1 MKVFVDTD
9 ADIRLARRL
18 ERDITERGREIE
30 GVLQQYTRFV
40 KPAYDHYIAPAMSH
54 ADLIVP
60 RGEQNNFLRLKYRQ
74 RTILLS
80 RENVEYGKMRF
91 ESLNKGSSG
100 VFVEGIFFCRTS
112 LDFVDEKVKNF
123 WNLENCLF
131 VRKSS
136 MKSNKVLHKT
146 LFQFV
151 CEKNSTFLDLCLGHI
166 RPFFSIR
173 DFFLSTFDNNFTH

>member
-60 RGEQNNFLRLKYRQ
+60 RGEQNNFLRFKYRQ
-74 RTILLS
+74 RTILLA
-80 RENVEYGKMRF
+80 RQNVEYGKKRC
-91 ESLNKGSSG
+91 EALNKSS
-100 VFVEGIFFCRTS
+100 S
-112 LDFVDEKVKNF
+112 
-123 WNLENCLF
+123 
-131 VRKSS
+131 
-136 MKSNKVLHKT
+136 
-146 LFQFV
+146 
-151 CEKNSTFLDLCLGHI
+151 
-166 RPFFSIR
+166 
-173 DFFLSTFDNNFTH
+173 